1 MNLRSRGLKTGEPP
15 AGGVGQLA
23 VLVHGT
29 GRRWPAISSAA
40 SQPCPSSLN
49 GLHQRLAEGGQQSR
63 EQNRPA
69 IFRPR
74 LALHLDQE
82 LAIVGERDP
91 GKLDFEVFISL
102 QIFDRNSQVRFH
114 KRLIARRLQKSP
126 VHDPVQSQ
134 SYIK

>member
-23 VLVHGT
+23 VLVHGK

-49 GLHQRLAEGGQQSR
+49 GLHQRLAEGG
-63 EQNRPA
+63 EQARKGNRPA

-74 LALHLDQE
+74 LAVQLDPK
-82 LAIVGERDP
+82 LAVAGERNA
-91 GKLDFEVFISL
+91 GKLDFKIFISL
-102 QIFDRNSQVRFH
+102 QVFDRNSQVRFH
-114 KRLIARRLQKSP
+114 KRMVARGLQKSR